1 MCPLVEIWKVDLSGS
16 IHMLTHFHLIQTKF
30 NPKSA
35 NLIWIPNPL
44 AFCGSASQS
53 RSPHLH
59 IRGRLDV
66 AERCMI
72 GVCVEEVQRDWDVVV
87 LTPIGH
93 RDRTLGRTL
102 SIFACTTKPT

>member
-1 MCPLVEIWKVDLSGS
+1 MCPLVEIWKIDLSGS
-16 IHMLTHFHLIQTKF
+16 IHMLTHFHLNETQILSGPQILWLF
-30 NPKSA
+30 EGQQP
-35 NLIWIPNPL
+35 NLP
-44 AFCGSASQS
+44 
-53 RSPHLH
+53 PHLH

-93 RDRTLGRTL
+93 RDRTLGRKL
-102 SIFACTTKPT
+102 SIFAYTTILLNLPEY

>member
-1 MCPLVEIWKVDLSGS
+1 MCPLVEIWKIDLSGS
-16 IHMLTHFHLIQTKF
+16 IHMLTYF
-30 NPKSA
+30 
-35 NLIWIPNPL
+35 
-44 AFCGSASQS
+44 
-53 RSPHLH
+53 HLH

-93 RDRTLGRTL
+93 RDRTLNIDEVSLL
-102 SIFACTTKPT
+102 SIVECELVLLRAESLVVVDQV